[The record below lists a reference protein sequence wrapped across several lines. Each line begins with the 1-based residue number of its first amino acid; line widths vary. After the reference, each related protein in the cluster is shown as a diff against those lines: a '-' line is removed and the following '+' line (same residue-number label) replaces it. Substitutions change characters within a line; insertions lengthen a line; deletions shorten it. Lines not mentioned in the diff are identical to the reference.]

1 MKLTVHPAMASPL
14 PPGDLP
20 MTHLRAPLAARESA
34 TPALARTCR
43 SRRLLHLAAL
53 ALSAVVEVGCN
64 RPQASPVATKPPEVF
79 FEHPVVRTVTDYEEF
94 TGRTESP
101 FAVEVRARVNGFLD
115 KAHFK
120 EGADVKP
127 GDLLFEIDPR
137 PYEADLKKAESDV
150 LNWVAQEKLAQ
161 AELERTKRGVPTQA
175 FTREDYDKAVA
186 QKGIAEAS
194 IKAAQAALERARLN
208 LDWTRVYAK
217 QTGRISHRLVDPG
230 NIVKADETPLT
241 TIVSLDPMYAYF
253 DVDQRTVLRLRRQ
266 GPEGTLNSADAPG
279 IVVQVGLADED
290 DYSLSGTIDFV
301 DNKVDPNSGTL
312 RLRAV
317 IPNPKRLLSP
327 GLFVR
332 LRLPVSEP
340 HRAVLVPEQALAFDQ
355 GQKFVYVLNE
365 KDEVVYRHVKAGAA
379 EGGLRVIEPMD
390 VPPALVMDVA
400 TSMAQEGWRVAQSSL
415 KASDRVV
422 VTGLQRVRSG
432 GKVTPKPAEPS
443 VDALAAASVEAPTP
457 QTGH

>member
-1 MKLTVHPAMASPL
+1 
-14 PPGDLP
+14 
-20 MTHLRAPLAARESA
+20 MTPLRAPLEAREHTA
-34 TPALARTCR
+34 PALARGCR
-43 SRRLLHLAAL
+43 SRRLLRLVAL
-53 ALSAVVEVGCN
+53 ALPAVLAVGCS

-94 TGRTESP
+94 TGRTESLC
-101 FAVEVRARVNGFLD
+101 AVEVRARVNGFLD
-115 KAHFK
+115 KAYFK

-127 GDLLFEIDPR
+127 GELLFEIDPR

-150 LNWVAQEKLAQ
+150 LNWVAQQKLAQ
-161 AELERTKRGVPTQA
+161 AELERIGRGLSSQA
-175 FTREDYDKAVA
+175 YSREDYDKAIA

-208 LDWTRVYAK
+208 LDWTKVFAK
-217 QTGRISHRLVDPG
+217 QNGRISRRLVDPG
-230 NIVKADETPLT
+230 NIVKGDETPLT

-266 GPEGTLNSADAPG
+266 GPEGTLNSADPPG

-290 DYSLSGTIDFV
+290 EYSLSGTIDFV

-355 GQKFVYVLNE
+355 GQKFVYILNE

-379 EGGLRVIEPMD
+379 EGGLRVIEPVD
-390 VPPALVMDVA
+390 VPPALEMDVV
-400 TSMAQEGWRVAQSSL
+400 TSMAQEGWRIAQSTL
-415 KASDRVV
+415 KASERVI

-443 VDALAAASVEAPTP
+443 VTALAAAPGDVPAP